1 LKQVC
6 AADAVTPVFLLKSRR
21 DILAKPLRGFQPLM
35 PWHQRILKIEET

>member
-6 AADAVTPVFLLKSRR
+6 AADAVTPVFLLKSR